1 MKPSKRILNIV
12 ISLSLSL
19 LFLTA
24 CTTYSNK
31 ASEDTPN
38 ITFQGELTDVAL
50 PKLTDTRSEERKENT
65 ITTLN
70 GDTVTYNMNTRKIV
84 TISGSQ
90 DLVAFGIQPLAYEG
104 TSDITGY
111 EHFYGEARALENSTP
126 FSAEEILSYRPELIL
141 VNQRMSQTNIKAL
154 SKIAPVI
161 PLYTDST
168 DFNTR
173 LSYIGEIFGLEDHAN
188 QLLTYAE
195 ELKQAMLN
203 QMKNLDISHKT
214 LTIYTYMGN
223 ISIPP
228 ERGWF
233 MNTIVYD
240 YLGIA
245 REKKVK
251 EFMQDESGIAYE
263 TISTEKLR
271 EYEGDMVIFANFGSN
286 DLSSYVSENVGW
298 QSLKAVQ
305 EERVGVID
313 ITPYA
318 QKGVLLLERQY
329 FQLYEALKV
338 ASQ

>member
-1 MKPSKRILNIV
+1 MKIRQWM
-12 ISLSLSL
+12 SL
-19 LFLTA
+19 LAVGTSLLLTA
-24 CTTYSNK
+24 CAAPTNTNSTTETSTSQSFTGN
-31 ASEDTPN
+31 
-38 ITFQGELTDVAL
+38 LTDVTL
-50 PKLTDTRSEERKENT
+50 PILTDTRSEEAKENT

-70 GDTVTYNMNTRKIV
+70 GDQVTYNMNTRKIV
-84 TISGSQ
+84 VLAGSQ

-111 EHFYGEARALENSTP
+111 ESFYGDAKPLENSTP
-126 FSAEEILSYRPELIL
+126 FSSEEILAYQPELIL
-141 VNQRMSQTNIKAL
+141 VNQKMSTSNIRAL

-168 DFNTR
+168 DFETR
-173 LSYIGEIFGLEDHAN
+173 LNYLGEIFGMKDQAKELIS
-188 QLLTYAE
+188 YADN
-195 ELKQAMLN
+195 LKQAMLN
-203 QMKNLDISHKT
+203 QIQTLDIKDKT

-233 MNTIVYD
+233 MNTILYD

-245 REKKVK
+245 RKENVT
-251 EFMQDESGIAYE
+251 EFMQDESGVAYE
-263 TISTEKLR
+263 TISSEKLKD
-271 EYEGDMVIFANFGSN
+271 YEGDMVIFAGFEGAEIST
-286 DLSSYVSENVGW
+286 YVTENVGW

-305 EERVGVID
+305 ENRVGVID

-318 QKGVLLLERQY
+318 QKGVILLEKQY
-329 FQLYEALKV
+329 QQIYDALKV